1 MMGIVLGLVRSCLLL
16 GVLAL
21 VPTATPAHAVA
32 TVDPDPSPTPTPKH
46 ERVEA
51 RPGVWMLGGG
61 FGLMIVG
68 SSVLIVRRRRADAA

>member
-1 MMGIVLGLVRSCLLL
+1 MGIALGLVRSCLLL

-21 VPTATPAHAVA
+21 VATAAPAHAVA
-32 TVDPDPSPTPTPKH
+32 TVDPDPSPKQTH
-46 ERVEA
+46 QRVEA

-68 SSVLIVRRRRADAA
+68 SSVLIVRRRRATAA

>member
-1 MMGIVLGLVRSCLLL
+1 MGIALGLVRSCLLL

-21 VPTATPAHAVA
+21 VATASPAHAVA
-32 TVDPDPSPTPTPKH
+32 SVDPDPSPKPKPTH
-46 ERVEA
+46 QRVEA

-61 FGLMIVG
+61 LGLMIVG